1 MIDLLKMPSVSKVK
15 HPLQDL
21 ITLKELKMSKIE
33 NKKVISSCIFIP
45 ELPRITNKTFN
56 YFTSAIKSIE
66 TFHTNLRKKDRWVY
80 RLYVDDLFFNDIKF
94 YENKQRTKVKINGG
108 KIKRKITKRIN
119 VVNSKYN
126 NLSNN
131 ENLGVNA
138 NKVYR
143 SKVKKA
149 ISKNKDNLKKIQGLM
164 HIYLKDIISSKRD
177 EYSHIEIISFNCDKV
192 KRTGKYP
199 GHSETFGS
207 IMRFFP
213 IFDKNVELFV
223 SVNSSYPI
231 NPMMTMLLND
241 WCSKKDKKIL
251 ACEYDCTFMNKICES
266 SFSEP
271 LSEIIKGFTEG
282 NNKLFIEV
290 INDIFEMKE
299 LLCKNGSKI
308 SINESNLST
317 FESINKSEGFCS
329 NNSIW
334 NYLISVFPLEDDRF
348 NKKSIAA
355 GFFGM
360 KRDNELF
367 KRRIANFIKLLKFYI
382 LTKHDFSFGI
392 DELLLKITL
401 AFEAGTMNMQLVDA
415 DDGSIKPKVYCKVDE
430 LPHILI
436 DYYYFIKLINDNE
449 YIHSPTRLLF
459 SDFIGVKNSSNIPLT
474 LPEEL
479 MYNYNLIL
487 NDGDLYIINTYQS
500 RSILQTNNK
509 DKNKLKQNEIIKV
522 YYDSPKDNL
531 EGITLNMGMLL
542 SDYSEFKRLYIY
554 DSKENT
560 DLERLFKFKKYSKY
574 FKKYDI
580 NDYKLNI
587 YDLNQLIIYIKSH
600 YRNDNLIYELVNI
613 NH

>member
-1 MIDLLKMPSVSKVK
+1 MPSVSKVK

-21 ITLKELKMSKIE
+21 ITLKELKMSKIK
-33 NKKVISSCIFIP
+33 NKKVVSSCIFIP

-66 TFHTNLRKKDRWVY
+66 TFHTNLKKKDRWVY

-94 YENKQRTKVKINGG
+94 YEKKQKTKVKTNSS
-108 KIKRKITKRIN
+108 KNKLTKRLN

-126 NLSNN
+126 SISNN
-131 ENLGVNA
+131 EKLGVNA
-138 NKVYR
+138 NKSYR

-177 EYSHIEIISFNCDKV
+177 EYSHIEIISFNCDKI

-213 IFDKNVELFV
+213 LFDKNVELFV

-241 WCSKKDKKIL
+241 WCRKKDKKIL
-251 ACEYDCTFMNKICES
+251 ACRYNCTFMDKICKS
-266 SFSEP
+266 SFHEP
-271 LSEIIKGFTEG
+271 LSEIRQGFTEG

-299 LLCKNGSKI
+299 QICKNGSKI
-308 SINESNLST
+308 SINESNLDK
-317 FESINKSEGFCS
+317 FEPKHKKGFCGS
-329 NNSIW
+329 DSIW
-334 NYLISVFPLEDDRF
+334 NHLISAFPTKYNTF
-348 NKKSIAA
+348 NDSIAA

-360 KRDNELF
+360 KKDSDLF
-367 KRRIANFIKLLKFYI
+367 KKRIANFIKLLRFYI
-382 LTKHDFSFGI
+382 LTKNDFSYGI

-415 DDGSIKPKVYCKVDE
+415 DDGSIKTEVYCRVDE
-430 LPHILI
+430 LNKTTDLPYIIIDNI
-436 DYYYFIKLINDNE
+436 DYYYFIELESLFEHIL
-449 YIHSPTRLLF
+449 SPTRLLF
-459 SDFIGVKNSSNIPLT
+459 PDFIGVRNSLNIPLT
-474 LPEEL
+474 LPKEL
-479 MYNYNLIL
+479 NDDNLIL
-487 NDGDLYIINTYQS
+487 NDGDLSTINTYQS
-500 RSILQTNNK
+500 RSLLQTNNK
-509 DKNKLKQNEIIKV
+509 DKNKLEQKEIIKV

-554 DSKENT
+554 DSKEKT
-560 DLERLFKFKKYSKY
+560 DLKRLFNNYSEY
-574 FKKYDI
+574 FTIIDI
-580 NDYKLNI
+580 NDYELNI
-587 YDLNQLIIYIKSH
+587 YALKQLIINIKSQ